1 MNPVVALNG
10 ESMCPFKMKQLEV
23 CKRSVTIAIP
33 LLNTVDIYIYIYVY
47 IYIYMTP
54 ENNLCDYF
62 PTCSKI
68 F

>member
-33 LLNTVDIYIYIYVY
+33 LLNTVDIYIYIY
-47 IYIYMTP
+47 IYICVY
-54 ENNLCDYF
+54 LHIYD
-62 PTCSKI
+62 I
-68 F
+68 